1 MLDMS
6 GIPIYLKPG
15 YSENVEKLQM
25 LRSWA
30 NSGAETRNR

>member
-15 YSENVEKLQM
+15 YSDMRKGIDGFVCMRKFVAL
-25 LRSWA
+25 
-30 NSGAETRNR
+30 

>member
-6 GIPIYLKPG
+6 GIPIYIKPG

-25 LRSWA
+25 LSSQS
-30 NSGAETRNR
+30 NPCT